1 MPTGSEPT
9 VLIVDSDI
17 EVQKALRQLME
28 SVRLRVE
35 TYSTTQAFIEGYDP
49 SKAGCLILEVRMKG
63 LSGIELFRR
72 LRGEGNRLPVI
83 FLTKHGDVPMAVELM
98 REGAFHFQQKPYN
111 DQQILDLTHAAIAFD
126 ARIRRQETERL
137 AIVARFE
144 SLSTREREVLEGI
157 AAGMTA
163 KAMARQFGV
172 ATKTVEFH
180 RANVLKKVG
189 VENVTELVCLL
200 LRSGYQAG
208 GNPPS
213 CKGHLSPQA
222 Q

>member
-35 TYSTTQAFIEGYDP
+35 TYATTQAFIEGYDP
-49 SKAGCLILEVRMKG
+49 SKAGCLILEIRMKG

-83 FLTKHGDVPMAVELM
+83 FLTKHGDVPMAVELI
-98 REGAFHFQQKPYN
+98 REGAFHFLQKPYN
-111 DQQILDLTHAAIAFD
+111 DQQLLDLVHAAIALD
-126 ARIRRQETERL
+126 SRIRRQETERL
-137 AIVARFE
+137 VILTRFE
-144 SLSTREREVLEGI
+144 TLSPREREVLDGI

-163 KAMARQFGV
+163 KAMAGQFGV
-172 ATKTVEFH
+172 TIKTVEFH
-180 RANVLKKVG
+180 RANILKKVG

-208 GNPPS
+208 GNHPS

>member
-17 EVQKALRQLME
+17 EVQRALRQLME

-35 TYSTTQAFIEGYDP
+35 TYATTQAFIEGYDP

-83 FLTKHGDVPMAVELM
+83 FLTKHGDVPMAVELI
-98 REGAFHFQQKPYN
+98 REGAFHFLQKPYN
-111 DQQILDLTHAAIAFD
+111 DQRLLDLVHAAVALD
-126 ARIRRQETERL
+126 SRIRRQETERL
-137 AIVARFE
+137 VILTRFE
-144 SLSTREREVLEGI
+144 TLSPREREVLDGI
-157 AAGMTA
+157 AVGMTA
-163 KAMARQFGV
+163 KAMAGRFGV
-172 ATKTVEFH
+172 TIKTVEFH
-180 RANVLKKVG
+180 RANILKKVG

-208 GNPPS
+208 NHPS
-213 CKGHLSPQA
+213 YKSPQT

>member
-1 MPTGSEPT
+1 MRTGSEPT
-9 VLIVDSDI
+9 VFVVDSDT
-17 EVQKALRQLME
+17 EVQRALRQLME

-72 LRGEGNRLPVI
+72 LRGEGNRQPVI

-98 REGAFHFQQKPYN
+98 REGAFHFLQKPHN
-111 DQQILDLTHAAIAFD
+111 DQQLLDLVHAAVAMD
-126 ARIRRQETERL
+126 SRIRRQETERL
-137 AIVARFE
+137 AILARFE
-144 SLSTREREVLEGI
+144 SLSPREREVLDGI
-157 AAGMTA
+157 GVGMTS
-163 KAMARQFGV
+163 KAMAGRFGV
-172 ATKTVEFH
+172 TIKTVEFH
-180 RANVLKKVG
+180 RANILKKVG

-200 LRSGYQAG
+200 LRSGYQTE
-208 GNPPS
+208 NHPS
-213 CKGHLSPQA
+213 RKGHLSPQM

>member
-126 ARIRRQETERL
+126 ARIRR
-137 AIVARFE
+137 
-144 SLSTREREVLEGI
+144 
-157 AAGMTA
+157 
-163 KAMARQFGV
+163 
-172 ATKTVEFH
+172 
-180 RANVLKKVG
+180 
-189 VENVTELVCLL
+189 
-200 LRSGYQAG
+200 
-208 GNPPS
+208 
-213 CKGHLSPQA
+213 
-222 Q
+222 